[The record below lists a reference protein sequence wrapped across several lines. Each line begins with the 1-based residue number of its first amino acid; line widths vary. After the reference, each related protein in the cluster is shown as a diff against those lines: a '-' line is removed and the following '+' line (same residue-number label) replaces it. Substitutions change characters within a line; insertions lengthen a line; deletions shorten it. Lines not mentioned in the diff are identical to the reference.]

1 MISSKQTLMTFGII
15 LFAVLVGV
23 AWGMA
28 IGAFSSSEVATPA
41 NSTLISPTS
50 GAPEV
55 VPTSI
60 LRGALA
66 VPSSTTPSPLPAATQ
81 TQTQTPTR
89 EAASSPSS
97 TPTQTPASR
106 SFTATPAV
114 TPSPTLT
121 FIRYIVEEGDTL
133 STIAARYGTSVE
145 ALREANGLTSDF
157 LRIGDELRI
166 PVTEANTFL
175 LTATPTRPAPVTP
188 VAPQPPPPVGT
199 ATTAY
204 AAPELVAPEDGTSTS
219 VPVTLRWSWNGTL
232 GPDEYFDVRL
242 WQAGQPHYG
251 IAWTKAP
258 EFVLNDTSR
267 QGTYFWSVAVVRGQN
282 GKWVADLSPEAPARQ
297 LTLSAPAPAD
307 GGARNGEGTRP
318 QPTPTR

>member
-28 IGAFSSSEVATPA
+28 IGAFSSSDLATPA
-41 NSTLISPTS
+41 NSTLISPTL
-50 GAPEV
+50 GIPEV
-55 VPTSI
+55 APTSI
-60 LRGALA
+60 LRGALGA
-66 VPSSTTPSPLPAATQ
+66 SSSTAPSPPPTTTHQ
-81 TQTQTPTR
+81 PTR
-89 EAASSPSS
+89 EAISEAAPRTPTRTFATRPPSTS
-97 TPTQTPASR
+97 TPATTPI
-106 SFTATPAV
+106 
-114 TPSPTLT
+114 PSPTPA
-121 FIRYIVEEGDTL
+121 FIHYVVQQGDTL
-133 STIAARYGTSVE
+133 SIIASRYGTTVE
-145 ALREANGLTSDF
+145 ALREANGLTSD
-157 LRIGDELRI
+157 LLNIGDELRI
-166 PVTEANTFL
+166 PLSEANIFL
-175 LTATPTRPAPVTP
+175 LTATPTRPAQATPAVPQPSPTASTP
-188 VAPQPPPPVGT
+188 VVAYSPPQ
-199 ATTAY
+199 
-204 AAPELVAPEDGTSTS
+204 LVAPEDGASTAP
-219 VPVTLRWSWNGTL
+219 PVTLRWSWNGTL

-297 LTLSAPAPAD
+297 LTLSAP
-307 GGARNGEGTRP
+307 GGGGGGGGNGGGP